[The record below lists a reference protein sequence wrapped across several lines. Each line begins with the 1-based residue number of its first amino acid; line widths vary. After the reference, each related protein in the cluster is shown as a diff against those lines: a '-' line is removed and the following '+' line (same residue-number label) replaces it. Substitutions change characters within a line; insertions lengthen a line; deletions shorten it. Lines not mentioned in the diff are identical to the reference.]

1 MSFGPD
7 LSFPTELKIKKTSQ
21 YEDILGKSKK
31 LRGEHF
37 DILYTENSLGHPRIG
52 LIAAKKKVPGAV
64 GRNRFKR
71 VMREVFRR
79 NKPLFGSL
87 DIIFLANSGSQSLTY
102 SLAKREIELKL
113 GSILS

>member
-7 LSFPTELKIKKTSQ
+7 LSFPKDLKIKNTSE
-21 YEDILGKSKK
+21 YEDILGKSRK

-37 DILYTENSLGHPRIG
+37 DILYARNSLGYSRMG
-52 LIAAKKKVPGAV
+52 LIAAKKKVPSSV
-64 GRNRFKR
+64 DRNRFKR
-71 VMREVFRR
+71 VMREVFRT

-87 DIIFLANSGSQSLTY
+87 DIIFVANRGSQSLTY
-102 SLAKREIELKL
+102 SQAMRDIELNL